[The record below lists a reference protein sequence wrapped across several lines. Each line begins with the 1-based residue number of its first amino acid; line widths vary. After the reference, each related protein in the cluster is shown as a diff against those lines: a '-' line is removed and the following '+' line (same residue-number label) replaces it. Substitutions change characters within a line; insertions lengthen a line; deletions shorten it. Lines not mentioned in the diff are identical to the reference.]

1 MSHLFTDIQRLS
13 FGVINAITG
22 KAYSTMLVLLPRM
35 VQYEV
40 VLRGDMVAAQMGVL
54 YQNAKEKHSGNIVK
68 AVATQTEPPYHPG
81 FDPDQPLPPRRLRRV
96 PP

>member
-54 YQNAKEKHSGNIVK
+54 YQNAKDKHSGGLEMLK
-68 AVATQTEPPYHPG
+68 KHFDYHPE
-81 FDPDQPLPPRRLRRV
+81 FKRWSDTFSAV
-96 PP
+96 PFRPK